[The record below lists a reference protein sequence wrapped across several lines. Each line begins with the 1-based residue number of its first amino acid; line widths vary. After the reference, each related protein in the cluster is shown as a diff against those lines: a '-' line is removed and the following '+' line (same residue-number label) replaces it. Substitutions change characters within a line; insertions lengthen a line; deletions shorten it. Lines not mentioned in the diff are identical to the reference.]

1 MLGWMLGSPR
11 MRAGS
16 PAGIVAAM
24 EANAAEVGL
33 TIERGS
39 DPIAGSLELPGGLTV
54 RFEGYVQLVAA
65 LEGVRESPP
74 PDENDEGGTR

>member
-1 MLGWMLGSPR
+1 MLGWMLGSPP
-11 MRAGS
+11 MRAGG

-24 EANAAEVGL
+24 EASAEVGL

-65 LEGVRESPP
+65 LEGVREPP
-74 PDENDEGGTR
+74 LPDQNDEGGTR